1 MRRVISLIA
10 VLFGFAS
17 DLGQFLR
24 SAFQSRTALV
34 AENLFLRKQL
44 VFYREHKVRPR
55 RMTDVARLSLV
66 LLSKLFDWKKALVIV
81 KPDTL
86 IDWHR
91 KGFKLFWRWK
101 SRPGRPAL
109 PLKIRELI
117 ARMAR
122 ENPTWGQ
129 GRVAAELGLKLGI
142 FLSPRTVR
150 KYWPWEPSD
159 FAAGE
164 GSLHNNGQ
172 YSCAITPT
180 R

>member
-1 MRRVISLIA
+1 MRRVRSLIA

-24 SAFQSRTALV
+24 SAFQSRNALV

-44 VFYREHKVRPR
+44 AFYREHNVRLR
-55 RMTDVARLSLV
+55 RMTDAARLSLV
-66 LLSKLFDWKKALVIV
+66 LLSRLFDWRKALVV
-81 KPDTL
+81 VEPDTL
-86 IDWHR
+86 IGWHR
-91 KGFKLFWRWK
+91 KGVKLFWHWR

-117 ARMAR
+117 ARMAL

-129 GRVAAELGLKLGI
+129 ARVAAEFSLKLGL

-159 FAAGE
+159 CRGE
-164 GSLHNNGQ
+164 GSLHNSGQ

>member
-1 MRRVISLIA
+1 MQRVRSLIA
-10 VLFGFAS
+10 VFFGFAS

-44 VFYREHKVRPR
+44 AFYREHKVRPR
-55 RMTDVARLSLV
+55 RMSDAARLSLV
-66 LLSKLFDWKKALVIV
+66 LLSRLFDWRKALMVV

-86 IDWHR
+86 IAWHR

-122 ENPTWGQ
+122 EKPDVGSGASRRRTRAQTRNFA
-129 GRVAAELGLKLGI
+129 VAPHRAQVLAVGAK
-142 FLSPRTVR
+142 
-150 KYWPWEPSD
+150 
-159 FAAGE
+159 
-164 GSLHNNGQ
+164 
-172 YSCAITPT
+172 
-180 R
+180 